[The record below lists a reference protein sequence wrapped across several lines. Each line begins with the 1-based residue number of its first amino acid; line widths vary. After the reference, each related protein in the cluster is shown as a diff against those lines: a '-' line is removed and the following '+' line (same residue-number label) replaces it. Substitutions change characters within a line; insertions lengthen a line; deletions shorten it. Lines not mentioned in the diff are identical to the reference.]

1 MKTAWIH
8 PFNGIAGDMTLGA
21 LIDAGAD
28 VDELR
33 ANLKQLDIDG
43 WQLRAE
49 TVSRNGIA
57 ATNVTVETDEGH
69 SHRTASDIISLV
81 EQADLPE
88 RVTRRAVAVFTALAE
103 AEGAIHQIDPGSVH
117 FHEVGGIDAI
127 IDVVGSCLALEALDV
142 AQIVVAPV
150 ATGQGMV
157 NSAHGKIPNPAPAT
171 IKLLEGVP
179 VKGLDVGVE
188 LTTPTGAALVAA
200 LADSYGP
207 MPDIT
212 LEASGF
218 GAGDTE
224 LADHPNLLHIVIGD
238 GRGLEGGADA
248 HDQLVVIET
257 NVDDLSGE
265 YLAHTVTKLLAAG
278 ALDAWITPV
287 EMKHGRP
294 AATVSALVEPVAV
307 EAIGTALLAESGSL
321 GYRAHGVERTSIDRR
336 IETVELEGHQ
346 IRLKIT
352 KNTAKA
358 EFADVA
364 IAADALG
371 RPARDVAAEAERLW
385 QAKS

>member
-28 VDELR
+28 VDELC

-117 FHEVGGIDAI
+117 LHEVGGIDAI

-179 VKGLDVGVE
+179 VNCL
-188 LTTPTGAALVAA
+188 LYTSPSPR
-200 LADSYGP
+200 DS
-207 MPDIT
+207 
-212 LEASGF
+212 
-218 GAGDTE
+218 
-224 LADHPNLLHIVIGD
+224 
-238 GRGLEGGADA
+238 
-248 HDQLVVIET
+248 
-257 NVDDLSGE
+257 
-265 YLAHTVTKLLAAG
+265 
-278 ALDAWITPV
+278 
-287 EMKHGRP
+287 
-294 AATVSALVEPVAV
+294 
-307 EAIGTALLAESGSL
+307 
-321 GYRAHGVERTSIDRR
+321 
-336 IETVELEGHQ
+336 
-346 IRLKIT
+346 
-352 KNTAKA
+352 
-358 EFADVA
+358 
-364 IAADALG
+364 
-371 RPARDVAAEAERLW
+371 
-385 QAKS
+385 